1 MGASSFSPSPM
12 TTTPSIGIM
21 PSALRIA
28 STAAPSA
35 VFLSPRPIQRALASA
50 PASVTRTSSRARLR
64 LISAE
69 TFSVAR
75 SGRAIRYACDVP
87 ASAPAPTL
95 AGGPPEGRKVETTSQ
110 PPVKLPSWPRARTVR
125 GARAI
130 LQTFIIFPLMGAFS
144 PLTVIDRYRVK
155 TIKGG
160 AIFVSNHSSALDA
173 VVMLQALPSRFR
185 FRAFVV
191 AAADSIFK
199 RKWEAM
205 LTELL
210 INTFPIPRAGGAR
223 PALDRLKEHL
233 SHGWSVVIFPEGT
246 LSRTGNIGTFKK
258 GAAILAIDAGVP
270 IVPAYVDGLYEV
282 FPRFRRIP
290 AAIPPASPSA
300 TRCLRS
306 RVRTTTPSSPA
317 SSRRSGRSLGR
328 RDCFATAPRL
338 RARPK
343 ARTTGTELG

>member
-1 MGASSFSPSPM
+1 
-12 TTTPSIGIM
+12 
-21 PSALRIA
+21 
-28 STAAPSA
+28 
-35 VFLSPRPIQRALASA
+35 VFRHRHPHL
-50 PASVTRTSSRARLR
+50 
-64 LISAE
+64 
-69 TFSVAR
+69 
-75 SGRAIRYACDVP
+75 
-87 ASAPAPTL
+87 TL
-95 AGGPPEGRKVETTSQ
+95 AGRPPDGRKVETTSQ

-155 TIKGG
+155 PIKGG

-210 INTFPIPRAGGAR
+210 INTFPIPRSGGAR

-233 SHGWSVVIFPEGT
+233 GHGWSVVIFPEGT

-258 GAAILAIDAGVP
+258 GAGVLD
-270 IVPAYVDGLYEV
+270 IVASVPNLHDYVDHL
-282 FPRFRRIP
+282 FIIF
-290 AAIPPASPSA
+290 SA
-300 TRCLRS
+300 YT
-306 RVRTTTPSSPA
+306 
-317 SSRRSGRSLGR
+317 
-328 RDCFATAPRL
+328 
-338 RARPK
+338 
-343 ARTTGTELG
+343 